1 MLASEAVN
9 RLNDISRN
17 QKFKGPIGVAFAYL
31 DAEPSDI
38 DPALRLMKQLLRQL
52 VEKCP
57 WSGVL
62 QDTEAWIESTP
73 LSLEAVTVLARK
85 VGKLYDQVYVVIDA
99 LDELYSA
106 RKGANEA
113 IASLQDLQVNFG
125 AKLLFTLR
133 NVPGVIGQLRE
144 DGRID
149 IQAKEEDVS
158 TIVDRELQ
166 HIDIRWSGE
175 KLHSETLRHDLK
187 TIMVSSS
194 KNMFSLAEQ
203 AIDRLSTDSLEAVE
217 AFVRSPSE
225 SSAFGSFYDRE
236 ARRLKEQREDYA
248 KLASQVL
255 SLMSFAKRSLTLP
268 EMQQALA
275 FDISNKS
282 KGLNSLD
289 THDEGVANALVS
301 SCRGLLR
308 VTSRSQEVTWVH
320 DSASVLVGPNASR
333 YFPSEIVFG
342 FHGELRT
349 PGFLVN
355 KLQKMCIACLAHS
368 EFKSGPCRSDRS
380 LEERLTRH
388 PFYRYACKYWA
399 QHVLPLKDKN
409 KDLLWRFLE
418 NDQSVAAAYQV
429 YLITQEMPRGTGSS
443 QVAPQGITGMHLVAH
458 FGLHEIL
465 GELIERR
472 VDDVTA
478 KDSNGHTPLWWAAK
492 SRMKETAKILIPRDY
507 ETVSSLVRFGDVD
520 LVQLL
525 LDAKYDLNRR
535 GAWGRTLLHNA
546 IMEDKPII
554 AHKLLEEDAEFDQA
568 DGNGDTPLALAL
580 QKGQRQTADTL
591 LRMGASTKNT
601 TVEQWRNAYGKSQ
614 CSVMHI
620 TRAVRKSSVKFLESE
635 TQDEME
641 DAVQHQAMNLFIS
654 PATSCPV
661 WMRSDQLS
669 LPLQHESFWKGLEIT
684 YLVVL
689 RFPKAT
695 MMDQKP
701 GFCLPSTVPIGIKWS
716 MIKDENG
723 KDGFRRLTHHHNLPD
738 TWIPEET
745 LHMYLQFLKQMRRR
759 WEMVCENGALHLQHC
774 VSYHVQVFPNLNE
787 ADKILHFKRKEILN
801 AKGEDLE
808 LTDRLLEDAQQWT
821 ELRREL
827 AQQVNAATQ
836 FVSEYNRL
844 YREQKAHGDCQDFLH
859 KFQFDVE
866 QSLNSLDTTS
876 QNLINI
882 EFNLVTIREA
892 RKSVIMSASLKRLSW
907 ITFVFLPATFS
918 ASLFGMNVDIL
929 RDNPSWK
936 WMAAVQIHYGQ
947 THVAALN
954 DFYLQLYSSKPG

>member
-289 THDEGVANALVS
+289 THDEGVANAL
-301 SCRGLLR
+301 
-308 VTSRSQEVTWVH
+308 
-320 DSASVLVGPNASR
+320 
-333 YFPSEIVFG
+333 
-342 FHGELRT
+342 
-349 PGFLVN
+349 
-355 KLQKMCIACLAHS
+355 
-368 EFKSGPCRSDRS
+368 
-380 LEERLTRH
+380 
-388 PFYRYACKYWA
+388 
-399 QHVLPLKDKN
+399 HVLPLKDKN